1 MMAWRQQAREVP
13 GTPWPPWDAPAE
25 KRLSHDSH
33 PICMPSLLT
42 RLNRAIGGD
51 GQRSAGAATSSAES
65 SAAGAEPRRPSGA
78 SLASPSLV
86 SLQSTQR
93 SFRSLNHKF
102 KSMRFGARDARP
114 STEGSR
120 SSFMTSRES
129 SDAAAPVETP
139 ASPSASSSPRPP
151 APPSPATKTDELHA
165 PPPVMPLSVPW
176 LAEPKRDADEDA
188 DALPTNASMT
198 DVSSV
203 PACSSHADTEL
214 PTSHSLFGS
223 MRGLRLRAP
232 PAIHRRM
239 PPLDTARHETRRR
252 SLFVPIRGHR
262 SGESSPATR
271 TWIEWRD
278 TLGSPTRATRL
289 RALRSS
295 SVLSSSSSTQSLRT
309 NASLTE
315 EATPSQPALFGMRLR
330 DAAAPLPHDLD
341 QSDRP
346 PLLSR
351 EQTRHFVV
359 PRIVT
364 RCIESLEKWGIYEE
378 GLYRVPGR
386 SSHAARLRALW
397 ELPGTDLAMAEINP
411 ADLDVH
417 AVCSVFK
424 MYLRELP
431 APIVPHETAAA
442 MDQICAEES
451 NDAVLATRLEPYIQS
466 LPFYEWYL
474 LRDITEHLGVL
485 TLPKNVECTKMTL
498 SNLALV
504 LSPSLQI
511 SSTLTMTL
519 VRCRPMLFHER
530 ARPTQPDKESPPPL
544 LDKPQPAVDGALVAH
559 AGIGPRAPQPSPVC
573 EEAETKVQAARVDKK
588 EEAPL
593 PAHPSET
600 DRDSLRDDD
609 AEDALFLDPDAH
621 ENAEEWHPAELS
633 QESVQTVQEA
643 PARASA
649 DITSLPIAQR
659 FSRPR
664 SSLLSDASIL

>member
-1 MMAWRQQAREVP
+1 
-13 GTPWPPWDAPAE
+13 
-25 KRLSHDSH
+25 
-33 PICMPSLLT
+33 MPSLLT

-51 GQRSAGAATSSAES
+51 GQPGAGAATSSAES
-65 SAAGAEPRRPSGA
+65 SAAGAEPRRPMGA

-93 SFRSLNHKF
+93 SFRSLNHKV
-102 KSMRFGARDARP
+102 KSMRFGARGARS

-120 SSFMTSRES
+120 SSFMASRAS

-139 ASPSASSSPRPP
+139 
-151 APPSPATKTDELHA
+151 A

-176 LAEPKRDADEDA
+176 LAEPKKDTDEDA
-188 DALPTNASMT
+188 DVVPTHASMT
-198 DVSSV
+198 DVSSAPTSDEHV
-203 PACSSHADTEL
+203 DTEL

-232 PAIHRRM
+232 PAAHRRM

-252 SLFVPIRGHR
+252 SLFMPIRGPR
-262 SGESSPATR
+262 SGEPSSATR
-271 TWIEWRD
+271 AWIEWRD
-278 TLGSPTRATRL
+278 SVGSPTRATRL

-309 NASLTE
+309 NTSLTE

-397 ELPGTDLAMAEINP
+397 ESPGTDLAMAEINP

-485 TLPKNVECTKMTL
+485 TEPKNVECTKMTL

-519 VRCRPMLFHER
+519 VRCRPRLFHER
-530 ARPTQPDKESPPPL
+530 ARPTQPDKASPPPL
-544 LDKPQPAVDGALVAH
+544 LDKPQPALHGALVAH

-573 EEAETKVQAARVDKK
+573 EEAETTAPAAQVDKK
-588 EEAPL
+588 EAPL
-593 PAHPSET
+593 PAHPSEM
-600 DRDSLRDDD
+600 DRDSLRDTD
-609 AEDALFLDPDAH
+609 AEEALFLDPDAH
-621 ENAEEWHPAELS
+621 ENAEEWHPADLS
-633 QESVQTVQEA
+633 QDSMQTVQEV
-643 PARASA
+643 PERAST

>member
-1 MMAWRQQAREVP
+1 MMAWRQQAREAP

-114 STEGSR
+114 STEDSR

-573 EEAETKVQAARVDKK
+573 EEAETKAQAARVDKK

-659 FSRPR
+659 FSQPR

>member
-1 MMAWRQQAREVP
+1 MMAWRQLAREAP

-114 STEGSR
+114 STEDSR

-573 EEAETKVQAARVDKK
+573 EEAETKAQAARVDKK

-659 FSRPR
+659 FSQPR

>member
-1 MMAWRQQAREVP
+1 
-13 GTPWPPWDAPAE
+13 
-25 KRLSHDSH
+25 
-33 PICMPSLLT
+33 MPSLLT

-51 GQRSAGAATSSAES
+51 GQPGAGAATSSAES
-65 SAAGAEPRRPSGA
+65 SAAGAEPRRAIGA

-93 SFRSLNHKF
+93 SIRSLNHKV
-102 KSMRFGARDARP
+102 KSMRFGARGARP

-120 SSFMTSRES
+120 SSFMASRAS
-129 SDAAAPVETP
+129 IDVAAPVETP
-139 ASPSASSSPRPP
+139 APPSASSSPRP
-151 APPSPATKTDELHA
+151 SPAKAADELHA

-176 LAEPKRDADEDA
+176 LAEPKKDTDEDA
-188 DALPTNASMT
+188 DVVPTNASMT
-198 DVSSV
+198 DVSSA
-203 PACSSHADTEL
+203 PTCSSHVDTEL
-214 PTSHSLFGS
+214 PTSHSLLGS

-232 PAIHRRM
+232 PAVHRRM

-252 SLFVPIRGHR
+252 SLFVPIRGPR
-262 SGESSPATR
+262 SGEPSSATR
-271 TWIEWRD
+271 AWIEWRD
-278 TLGSPTRATRL
+278 SVGSPTRATRL

-330 DAAAPLPHDLD
+330 DAGAPLPHDLE

-397 ELPGTDLAMAEINP
+397 ESPGTDLAMAEISP

-431 APIVPHETAAA
+431 APIVPHEIAAA

-485 TLPKNVECTKMTL
+485 TEPKNVECTKMTL

-519 VRCRPMLFHER
+519 VRCRPRLFHER
-530 ARPTQPDKESPPPL
+530 ARPTQPDKASPPPL
-544 LDKPQPAVDGALVAH
+544 LDKPQPAVHGALVAH

-573 EEAETKVQAARVDKK
+573 EEAETTAPAAQVDKK
-588 EEAPL
+588 EAPL

-600 DRDSLRDDD
+600 DRDSLRDTD
-609 AEDALFLDPDAH
+609 AEEALFLDPDAH
-621 ENAEEWHPAELS
+621 ENAEEWHPADLS
-633 QESVQTVQEA
+633 QDSMQTVQEV
-643 PARASA
+643 PARAST

>member
-1 MMAWRQQAREVP
+1 
-13 GTPWPPWDAPAE
+13 
-25 KRLSHDSH
+25 
-33 PICMPSLLT
+33 
-42 RLNRAIGGD
+42 
-51 GQRSAGAATSSAES
+51 
-65 SAAGAEPRRPSGA
+65 
-78 SLASPSLV
+78 
-86 SLQSTQR
+86 
-93 SFRSLNHKF
+93 
-102 KSMRFGARDARP
+102 
-114 STEGSR
+114 
-120 SSFMTSRES
+120 
-129 SDAAAPVETP
+129 
-139 ASPSASSSPRPP
+139 
-151 APPSPATKTDELHA
+151 
-165 PPPVMPLSVPW
+165 
-176 LAEPKRDADEDA
+176 
-188 DALPTNASMT
+188 
-198 DVSSV
+198 
-203 PACSSHADTEL
+203 
-214 PTSHSLFGS
+214 
-223 MRGLRLRAP
+223 
-232 PAIHRRM
+232 M

-252 SLFVPIRGHR
+252 SLFVPIRGPR
-262 SGESSPATR
+262 SGEPSSATR
-271 TWIEWRD
+271 AWIEWRD
-278 TLGSPTRATRL
+278 SVGSPTRATRL

-309 NASLTE
+309 NTSLTE

-397 ELPGTDLAMAEINP
+397 ESPGTDLAMAEISP

-431 APIVPHETAAA
+431 APIVPHEIAAA

-485 TLPKNVECTKMTL
+485 TEPKNVECTKMTL

-519 VRCRPMLFHER
+519 VRCRPRLFHER
-530 ARPTQPDKESPPPL
+530 ARPTQPDKASPPPL
-544 LDKPQPAVDGALVAH
+544 LDKPQPAVHGALVAH

-573 EEAETKVQAARVDKK
+573 EEAETTAPAAQVDKK
-588 EEAPL
+588 EAPL
-593 PAHPSET
+593 PAHPSEM
-600 DRDSLRDDD
+600 DRDSLRDTD
-609 AEDALFLDPDAH
+609 AEEALFLDPDAH
-621 ENAEEWHPAELS
+621 ENAEEWHPADLS
-633 QESVQTVQEA
+633 QDSMQTVQEV
-643 PARASA
+643 PARAST

>member
-1 MMAWRQQAREVP
+1 
-13 GTPWPPWDAPAE
+13 
-25 KRLSHDSH
+25 
-33 PICMPSLLT
+33 MPSLLT

-51 GQRSAGAATSSAES
+51 GQPGAGAATSSAES
-65 SAAGAEPRRPSGA
+65 SAAGAEPRRPIGA

-93 SFRSLNHKF
+93 SIRSLNHKV
-102 KSMRFGARDARP
+102 KSMRFGARGARP

-120 SSFMTSRES
+120 SSFMASRAS
-129 SDAAAPVETP
+129 SDVAAPVETP
-139 ASPSASSSPRPP
+139 APPSASSSPRP
-151 APPSPATKTDELHA
+151 SPAKAADELHA

-176 LAEPKRDADEDA
+176 LAEPKKDTDEDA
-188 DALPTNASMT
+188 DVVPTNASMT
-198 DVSSV
+198 DVSSA
-203 PACSSHADTEL
+203 PTCSSHVDTEL
-214 PTSHSLFGS
+214 PTSHSLLGS

-232 PAIHRRM
+232 PAVHRRM
-239 PPLDTARHETRRR
+239 PPLDTARNETRRR
-252 SLFVPIRGHR
+252 SLFVPIRGPR
-262 SGESSPATR
+262 SGEPSSATR
-271 TWIEWRD
+271 AWIEWRD
-278 TLGSPTRATRL
+278 SVGSPTRATRL

-315 EATPSQPALFGMRLR
+315 EATPSQPALFGMHLR

-397 ELPGTDLAMAEINP
+397 ESPGTDLAMAEISP

-431 APIVPHETAAA
+431 APIVPHEMAAA

-485 TLPKNVECTKMTL
+485 TEPKNVECTKMTL

-519 VRCRPMLFHER
+519 VRCRPRLFHER
-530 ARPTQPDKESPPPL
+530 ARPTQPDKASPPPL

-573 EEAETKVQAARVDKK
+573 EEAETKAQAARVDKK

>member
-1 MMAWRQQAREVP
+1 MMAWRQQAREAP

-33 PICMPSLLT
+33 PICMPGLLT

-114 STEGSR
+114 STEDSR

-239 PPLDTARHETRRR
+239 PPLDAARHETRRR

-573 EEAETKVQAARVDKK
+573 EEAETKAQAARVDKK

-659 FSRPR
+659 FSQPR

>member
-1 MMAWRQQAREVP
+1 
-13 GTPWPPWDAPAE
+13 
-25 KRLSHDSH
+25 
-33 PICMPSLLT
+33 
-42 RLNRAIGGD
+42 
-51 GQRSAGAATSSAES
+51 
-65 SAAGAEPRRPSGA
+65 
-78 SLASPSLV
+78 
-86 SLQSTQR
+86 
-93 SFRSLNHKF
+93 
-102 KSMRFGARDARP
+102 
-114 STEGSR
+114 
-120 SSFMTSRES
+120 
-129 SDAAAPVETP
+129 
-139 ASPSASSSPRPP
+139 
-151 APPSPATKTDELHA
+151 
-165 PPPVMPLSVPW
+165 MPLSVPW
-176 LAEPKRDADEDA
+176 LAEPTRDADEDA

-203 PACSSHADTEL
+203 PACDEHADTEL

-351 EQTRHFVV
+351 EQTRRFVV

-573 EEAETKVQAARVDKK
+573 EEAETKAQAARVDKK

-600 DRDSLRDDD
+600 DRDSLRDDN

>member
-1 MMAWRQQAREVP
+1 
-13 GTPWPPWDAPAE
+13 
-25 KRLSHDSH
+25 
-33 PICMPSLLT
+33 MPSLLT

-51 GQRSAGAATSSAES
+51 WQRNAGAANSSAES
-65 SAAGAEPRRPSGA
+65 SAADAEPRRSSGA
-78 SLASPSLV
+78 SLTSPSLV
-86 SLQSTQR
+86 SLQSPQR

-102 KSMRFGARDARP
+102 KSMRFGAKDARP

-120 SSFMTSRES
+120 SSFMASRVS
-129 SDAAAPVETP
+129 NDVAAPVETP
-139 ASPSASSSPRPP
+139 APPSAPTSPRPQTQ
-151 APPSPATKTDELHA
+151 PSPAIPTDEPHA
-165 PPPVMPLSVPW
+165 QPPVMQSSVPW
-176 LAEPKRDADEDA
+176 LAEPKRDSEEEAEGNDVF
-188 DALPTNASMT
+188 PTIASMT
-198 DVSSV
+198 DVSSI
-203 PACSSHADTEL
+203 PTSSTHVDTEL

-223 MRGLRLRAP
+223 LHMRGLRLRAP
-232 PAIHRRM
+232 PAIHRRV
-239 PPLDTARHETRRR
+239 PPVDTARNETRRR
-252 SLFVPIRGHR
+252 SLFVPIRGNR
-262 SGESSPATR
+262 SGEPPSPTR

-278 TLGSPTRATRL
+278 SLGSPIFSPTRATRL

-309 NASLTE
+309 NASLAE
-315 EATPSQPALFGMRLR
+315 EAVPCQPVLFGMPLR
-330 DAAAPLPHDLD
+330 DAAAPLPKDLD

-346 PLLSR
+346 PVLPR
-351 EQTRHFVV
+351 EQTRHYVV

-364 RCIESLEKWGIYEE
+364 RCFESLEKWGIYEE

-386 SSHAARLRALW
+386 SSHATRLRALW

-431 APIVPHETAAA
+431 TPIVPHETSLA

-451 NDAVLATRLEPYIQS
+451 SDQVLATRLEPYIQS
-466 LPFYEWYL
+466 IPFYEWYL

-485 TLPKNVECTKMTL
+485 TEPRNVERTKMTL

-519 VRCRPMLFHER
+519 VRLRPTLFHER
-530 ARPTQPDKESPPPL
+530 TRPAQPETGSSSPL
-544 LDKPQPAVDGALVAH
+544 LDKPRPAVDGALVAH
-559 AGIGPRAPQPSPVC
+559 TGIGPRAPLPSPVC
-573 EEAETKVQAARVDKK
+573 EEAETKTQDARD
-588 EEAPL
+588 EEDEEEEQV
-593 PAHPSET
+593 PADTSET
-600 DRDSLRDDD
+600 DREDLRNDD
-609 AEDALFLDPDAH
+609 AQDALFMDPDAQ
-621 ENAEEWHPAELS
+621 ENAEELHPAELS
-633 QESVQTVQEA
+633 QETMRTVQEA
-643 PARASA
+643 PEPSST

-664 SSLLSDASIL
+664 SSLLSDASTL

>member
-1 MMAWRQQAREVP
+1 
-13 GTPWPPWDAPAE
+13 
-25 KRLSHDSH
+25 
-33 PICMPSLLT
+33 
-42 RLNRAIGGD
+42 
-51 GQRSAGAATSSAES
+51 
-65 SAAGAEPRRPSGA
+65 
-78 SLASPSLV
+78 
-86 SLQSTQR
+86 
-93 SFRSLNHKF
+93 
-102 KSMRFGARDARP
+102 
-114 STEGSR
+114 
-120 SSFMTSRES
+120 
-129 SDAAAPVETP
+129 
-139 ASPSASSSPRPP
+139 
-151 APPSPATKTDELHA
+151 
-165 PPPVMPLSVPW
+165 MPLSVPW
-176 LAEPKRDADEDA
+176 LAEPKKDTDEDA
-188 DALPTNASMT
+188 DVVPTNASMT
-198 DVSSV
+198 DVSSA
-203 PACSSHADTEL
+203 PTCSSHVDTEL
-214 PTSHSLFGS
+214 PTSHSLLGS

-232 PAIHRRM
+232 PAVHRRM

-252 SLFVPIRGHR
+252 SLFVPIRGPR
-262 SGESSPATR
+262 SGEPSSATR
-271 TWIEWRD
+271 AWIEWRD
-278 TLGSPTRATRL
+278 SVGSPTRATRL

-330 DAAAPLPHDLD
+330 DAGAPLPHDLE

-397 ELPGTDLAMAEINP
+397 ESPGTDLAMAEISP

-431 APIVPHETAAA
+431 APIVPHEIAAA

-485 TLPKNVECTKMTL
+485 TEPKNVECTKMTL

-519 VRCRPMLFHER
+519 VRCRPRLFHER
-530 ARPTQPDKESPPPL
+530 ARPTQPDKASPPPL
-544 LDKPQPAVDGALVAH
+544 LDKPQPAVHGALVAH

-573 EEAETKVQAARVDKK
+573 EEAETTAPAAQVDKK
-588 EEAPL
+588 EAPL

-600 DRDSLRDDD
+600 GKDSLRDTD
-609 AEDALFLDPDAH
+609 AEEALFLDPDAH
-621 ENAEEWHPAELS
+621 ENAEEWHPADLS
-633 QESVQTVQEA
+633 QDSMQTVQEV
-643 PARASA
+643 PARAST

>member
-1 MMAWRQQAREVP
+1 
-13 GTPWPPWDAPAE
+13 
-25 KRLSHDSH
+25 
-33 PICMPSLLT
+33 MPSLLT

-51 GQRSAGAATSSAES
+51 GQPGAGAATSSAES
-65 SAAGAEPRRPSGA
+65 SAAGAEPRRAIGA

-93 SFRSLNHKF
+93 SIRSLNHKV
-102 KSMRFGARDARP
+102 KSMRFGARGARP

-120 SSFMTSRES
+120 SSFMASRAS

-139 ASPSASSSPRPP
+139 APPSASSSPRPP
-151 APPSPATKTDELHA
+151 PSPAKAADELHA

-176 LAEPKRDADEDA
+176 LAEPKKDTDEDA
-188 DALPTNASMT
+188 DVVPTNASMT
-198 DVSSV
+198 DVSSA
-203 PACSSHADTEL
+203 PTCSSHVGTEL
-214 PTSHSLFGS
+214 PTSHSLLGS

-232 PAIHRRM
+232 PAVHRRM

-252 SLFVPIRGHR
+252 SLFVPIRGPR
-262 SGESSPATR
+262 SGEPSSATR
-271 TWIEWRD
+271 AWIEWRD
-278 TLGSPTRATRL
+278 SVGSPTRATRL

-309 NASLTE
+309 NTSLTE

-397 ELPGTDLAMAEINP
+397 ESPGTDLAMAEISP

-431 APIVPHETAAA
+431 APIVPHEIAAA

-485 TLPKNVECTKMTL
+485 TEPKNVECTKMTL

-519 VRCRPMLFHER
+519 VRCRPRLFHER
-530 ARPTQPDKESPPPL
+530 ARPTQPDKASPPPL
-544 LDKPQPAVDGALVAH
+544 LDKPQPAVHGALVAH

-573 EEAETKVQAARVDKK
+573 EEAETTAPAAQVDKK
-588 EEAPL
+588 EAPL

-600 DRDSLRDDD
+600 DRDSLRDND
-609 AEDALFLDPDAH
+609 AEEALFLDPDAH
-621 ENAEEWHPAELS
+621 ENAEEWHPADLS
-633 QESVQTVQEA
+633 QDSMQTVQEV
-643 PARASA
+643 PARAST

>member
-1 MMAWRQQAREVP
+1 MMAWRQQAREAP

-33 PICMPSLLT
+33 PICMPGLLT

-114 STEGSR
+114 STEDSR

-573 EEAETKVQAARVDKK
+573 EEAETKAQAARVDKK

>member
-1 MMAWRQQAREVP
+1 MMAWRQQAREAP

-33 PICMPSLLT
+33 PICMPGLLT

-114 STEGSR
+114 STEDSR

-451 NDAVLATRLEPYIQS
+451 NDAVLATRLEPCIQS

-573 EEAETKVQAARVDKK
+573 EEAETKAQAARVDKK

-659 FSRPR
+659 FSQPR

>member
-1 MMAWRQQAREVP
+1 MMAWRQQAREAP

-114 STEGSR
+114 STEDSR

-573 EEAETKVQAARVDKK
+573 EEAETKAQAARVDKK

-659 FSRPR
+659 FSQPR
-664 SSLLSDASIL
+664 SSLLSDAPIL

>member
-1 MMAWRQQAREVP
+1 MMAWRQQAREAP

-114 STEGSR
+114 STEDSR

-129 SDAAAPVETP
+129 SDAAAPVET
-139 ASPSASSSPRPP
+139 
-151 APPSPATKTDELHA
+151 PATKTDELHA

-466 LPFYEWYL
+466 LSFYEWYL

>member
-1 MMAWRQQAREVP
+1 MMAWRQQAREAP

-33 PICMPSLLT
+33 PICMPGLLT

-114 STEGSR
+114 STEDSR

-474 LRDITEHLGVL
+474 LRDIAEHLGVL

>member
-1 MMAWRQQAREVP
+1 MMAWRQQAREAP

-33 PICMPSLLT
+33 PICMPGLLT

-114 STEGSR
+114 STEDSR

-659 FSRPR
+659 FSQPR

>member
-1 MMAWRQQAREVP
+1 MMAWRQQAREAP

-33 PICMPSLLT
+33 PICMPGLLT

-114 STEGSR
+114 STEDSR

-176 LAEPKRDADEDA
+176 LAEPKRYADEDA

-573 EEAETKVQAARVDKK
+573 EEAETKAQAARVDKK

>member
-1 MMAWRQQAREVP
+1 MMAWRQQAREAP
-13 GTPWPPWDAPAE
+13 GTPWPPWYAPAE
-25 KRLSHDSH
+25 KRLSHDGH

-120 SSFMTSRES
+120 SPFMTSRES

-151 APPSPATKTDELHA
+151 APPADATKTDELHA
-165 PPPVMPLSVPW
+165 TPPVMPLSVPW

-203 PACSSHADTEL
+203 PACSSHAETEL

>member
-1 MMAWRQQAREVP
+1 
-13 GTPWPPWDAPAE
+13 
-25 KRLSHDSH
+25 
-33 PICMPSLLT
+33 MPSLLT

-51 GQRSAGAATSSAES
+51 GQPGAGAATSSAES
-65 SAAGAEPRRPSGA
+65 SAAGAEPRRAIGA

-93 SFRSLNHKF
+93 SIRSLNHKV
-102 KSMRFGARDARP
+102 KSMRFGARGARP

-120 SSFMTSRES
+120 SSFMASRAS

-139 ASPSASSSPRPP
+139 
-151 APPSPATKTDELHA
+151 A

-176 LAEPKRDADEDA
+176 LAEPKKDTDEDA
-188 DALPTNASMT
+188 DVVPTNASMT
-198 DVSSV
+198 DVSSA
-203 PACSSHADTEL
+203 PTCSSHVDTEL
-214 PTSHSLFGS
+214 PTSHSLLGS

-232 PAIHRRM
+232 PAVHRRM

-252 SLFVPIRGHR
+252 SLFMPIRGPR
-262 SGESSPATR
+262 SSEPSSATR
-271 TWIEWRD
+271 AWIEWRD
-278 TLGSPTRATRL
+278 SVGSPTRATRL

-309 NASLTE
+309 NTSLTE

-397 ELPGTDLAMAEINP
+397 ESPGTDLAMAEISP

-431 APIVPHETAAA
+431 APIVPHEIAAA

-485 TLPKNVECTKMTL
+485 TEPKNVECTKMTL

-519 VRCRPMLFHER
+519 VRCRPRLFHER
-530 ARPTQPDKESPPPL
+530 ARPTQPDKASPPPL
-544 LDKPQPAVDGALVAH
+544 LDKPQPAVHGALVAH

-573 EEAETKVQAARVDKK
+573 EEAETTAPAAQVDKK
-588 EEAPL
+588 EAPL
-593 PAHPSET
+593 PAHPSEM
-600 DRDSLRDDD
+600 DRDSLRDND
-609 AEDALFLDPDAH
+609 AEEALFLDPDAH
-621 ENAEEWHPAELS
+621 ENAEEWHPADLS
-633 QESVQTVQEA
+633 QDSMQTVQEV

>member
-1 MMAWRQQAREVP
+1 
-13 GTPWPPWDAPAE
+13 
-25 KRLSHDSH
+25 
-33 PICMPSLLT
+33 MPSLLT

-51 GQRSAGAATSSAES
+51 GQPGAGAATSSAES
-65 SAAGAEPRRPSGA
+65 SAAGAEPRRAIGA

-93 SFRSLNHKF
+93 SIRSLNHKV
-102 KSMRFGARDARP
+102 KSMRFGARGARP

-120 SSFMTSRES
+120 SSFMASRAS
-129 SDAAAPVETP
+129 SDVAAPVETP
-139 ASPSASSSPRPP
+139 APPSASSSPRP
-151 APPSPATKTDELHA
+151 SPAKAADELHA

-485 TLPKNVECTKMTL
+485 TEPKNVECTKMTL

>member
-1 MMAWRQQAREVP
+1 MMAWRQQAREAP
-13 GTPWPPWDAPAE
+13 GTPWPPWYAPAE
-25 KRLSHDSH
+25 KRLSHDGH

-114 STEGSR
+114 STEDSR

-431 APIVPHETAAA
+431 APIVPHEIAAA

>member
-1 MMAWRQQAREVP
+1 MMAWRQQAREAP

-33 PICMPSLLT
+33 PICMPGLLT

-114 STEGSR
+114 STEDSR

-573 EEAETKVQAARVDKK
+573 EEAETKAQAARVDKK

-664 SSLLSDASIL
+664 SSLLSDAFIL

>member
-1 MMAWRQQAREVP
+1 MMAWRQLAREAP

-114 STEGSR
+114 STEDSR

-573 EEAETKVQAARVDKK
+573 EEAETKAQAARVDKK

-600 DRDSLRDDD
+600 DRDSLRNDD

-659 FSRPR
+659 FSQPR

>member
-1 MMAWRQQAREVP
+1 MMAWRQQAREAP

-114 STEGSR
+114 STEDSR